1 MARFRLSCLEVALL
15 EQDLE
20 LLLTRNPYT
29 MSSKFTLLQCIDR
42 GTIAEGISGLRRQ
55 RCTWKGTSPRSTSK
69 AVREEG
75 ANPFDKLH
83 PQMGESAKE
92 EGGIENNSVALR
104 NPDPTDPMVLHA
116 TA

>member
-1 MARFRLSCLEVALL
+1 MEGNF
-15 EQDLE
+15 
-20 LLLTRNPYT
+20 
-29 MSSKFTLLQCIDR
+29 SSVNKQGCSGR
-42 GTIAEGISGLRRQ
+42 G
-55 RCTWKGTSPRSTSK
+55 
-69 AVREEG
+69 
-75 ANPFDKLH
+75 NPFDKLH